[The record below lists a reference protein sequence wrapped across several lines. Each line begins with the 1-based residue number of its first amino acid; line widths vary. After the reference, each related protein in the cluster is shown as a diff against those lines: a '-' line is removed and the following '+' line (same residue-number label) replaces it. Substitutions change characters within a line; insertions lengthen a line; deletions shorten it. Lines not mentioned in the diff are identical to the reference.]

1 MTDSQRALVVLA
13 LLGAS
18 IVHLAVAASGV
29 AAPAALLLGALGAAE
44 AAGVAL
50 VARGGLVARPAALA
64 ALLLVP
70 LAVPTGAL
78 TIADLLER
86 PDLVAALTRPALLGA
101 AALALG
107 GALVAGAASR
117 RQRMA
122 DASAE
127 RFDADARPPSGARPS
142 ARARRA
148 LAIALGVLVAAAITG
163 PAVAASRIPPD
174 ADATAPHVAPAAVD
188 VESEIAE
195 PPVVAGHEG
204 HGRP

>member
-1 MTDSQRALVVLA
+1 MTSSQRAFVALA

-29 AAPAALLLGALGAAE
+29 AAPAALLLGALGIAE

-50 VARGGLVARPAALA
+50 VARSALGTRPAALA

-101 AALALG
+101 AALTLG

-117 RQRMA
+117 RLRMA
-122 DASAE
+122 GASAE
-127 RFDADARPPSGARPS
+127 GFDADARRSSGARPATH
-142 ARARRA
+142 ARPA

-163 PAVAASRIPPD
+163 SAVAASRIPPD
-174 ADATAPHVAPAAVD
+174 ADATAPLVEPAAID
-188 VESEIAE
+188 SEAE
-195 PPVVAGHEG
+195 PAGPRITAGHEG